1 MLPRL
6 LLTKQEYSPLSAVV
20 TESMVK
26 TLPLKWEGTVD
37 GSVQVYEGLGF
48 PTAVQFSF
56 RGSPFLT
63 VISDGGVEM
72 S

>member
-1 MLPRL
+1 ML

-20 TESMVK
+20 TESMDR
-26 TLPLKWEGTVD
+26 TLLLIGESPPD

-48 PTAVQFSF
+48 PTAVQSSC
-56 RGSPFLT
+56 RRSPSPT